1 MTKKDV
7 LDIIAQ
13 AGAMFA
19 APTARTLA
27 EGVGTDDSGNANRTA
42 VVNVIIPIFRGPV
55 SFMLENEVEFENES
69 GG

>member
-1 MTKKDV
+1 MTKKD
-7 LDIIAQ
+7 IIDAIGAVFATPAAVEAVKA
-13 AGAMFA
+13 AG
-19 APTARTLA
+19 
-27 EGVGTDDSGNANRTA
+27 GTDDSGNANRTV